1 MVLLLHIA
9 EHEFENRFFV

>member
-1 MVLLLHIA
+1 MVLLLRIA